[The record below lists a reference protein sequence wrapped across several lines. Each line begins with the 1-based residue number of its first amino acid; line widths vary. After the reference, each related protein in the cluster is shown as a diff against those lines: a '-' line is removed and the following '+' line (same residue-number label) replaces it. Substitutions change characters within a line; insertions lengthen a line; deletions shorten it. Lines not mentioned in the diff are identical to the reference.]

1 MNFFQFLDTYPW
13 VSVAAF
19 AAIQLW
25 FFFST
30 QLKLNELSHFFP
42 SKKWETYGDEEHLT
56 LIAEPED
63 SKNAQE
69 LVKEINDYITKT
81 NGAVEYAVIKDK
93 TERRIDSLYEFAT
106 SKISF
111 PTYLG
116 LMGTFFGVYIG
127 LKCFNAG
134 LGQGDGGI
142 TDQMVKELI
151 GGIIVSMVTSL
162 VGLVLMTISNI
173 HASNVQKKVDTQ
185 KDEFFEFLQMSVIPT
200 LGTNVSSSLN
210 RLRSTIGNFEPSF
223 RAVIEE
229 FKAAFRDCTDMF
241 KGTFAEN
248 AEVLTKAV
256 AEMGSNMTLINENIQ
271 KQDQLLTTLRQRDM
285 VTTLDKFVT
294 AANSF
299 DSVTTSIQK
308 LEEAKERIIASTNT
322 LADKQETYNKSLEI
336 PTRLLQQVNSILDRV
351 TTFEQSINAL
361 GVNIAQTQLL
371 GNTQINAIEAQLSA
385 LKTKTAWF
393 TGIRILR
400 SKNLTRFTKSRR
412 KLSMIFPTHSAVPF
426 PRTETILRRLCRTS
440 KPPMILSS
448 ENARVELSRSWKS
461 SLLPLIRRWMSRT
474 PTGNCLTLI
483 VSRLLKVALVK
494 SRQPLLTRQPLQ
506 MFPRPFGKATLRL
519 KIWLV
524 DRLSSSVLLLPLATI
539 PEVKK
544 NAENAASG
552 HSDVSRLE
560 DAKERQQRILLAQL
574 RGHRHHLVCYHGG
587 VVCRVV

>member
-13 VSVAAF
+13 ITVAAF
-19 AAIQLW
+19 AVIQLV
-25 FFFST
+25 FFNITFF
-30 QLKLNELSHFFP
+30 KLNELNFFFP
-42 SKKWETYGDEEHLT
+42 SKKWETSDGEDGLT

-63 SKNAQE
+63 SQHAQE
-69 LVKEINDYITKT
+69 LVREINDYIKKT

-173 HASNVQKKVDTQ
+173 HASNVQKKVDAQ

-210 RLRSTIGNFEPSF
+210 RLRSTIGKFEPSF

-229 FKAAFRDCTDMF
+229 FKEAFRDCTDMF

-271 KQDQLLTTLRQRDM
+271 KQDQLLATLRQREM
-285 VTTLDKFVT
+285 VVTLDKFVT

-308 LEEAKERIIASTNT
+308 LEEAKERIIASTNV
-322 LADKQETYNKSLEI
+322 LAEKQESYNQSLEI

-371 GNTQINAIEAQLSA
+371 GNTQINAIEEQLNA
-385 LKTKTAWF
+385 LKAKHRLVSGYQETQVDELDKIYQEQSQAVKDLSDAFKRVVAQNKDDIETAMDDFKKAYDDIVRKCKTGVEQKLEEFITALNK
-393 TGIRILR
+393 TLDVEDA
-400 SKNLTRFTKSRR
+400 NR
-412 KLSMIFPTHSAVPF
+412 KLSN
-426 PRTETILRRLCRTS
+426 L
-440 KPPMILSS
+440 
-448 ENARVELSRSWKS
+448 
-461 SLLPLIRRWMSRT
+461 
-474 PTGNCLTLI
+474 
-483 VSRLLKVALVK
+483 
-494 SRQPLLTRQPLQ
+494 
-506 MFPRPFGKATLRL
+506 
-519 KIWLV
+519 
-524 DRLSSSVLLLPLATI
+524 DRLQTLEIGLGEIKAAIADKSALTDVSKAVREGNAKIEDLARRPIVVQRTTSASSGSSS
-539 PEVKK
+539 
-544 NAENAASG
+544 SG
-552 HSDVSRLE
+552 EKPR
-560 DAKERQQRILLAQL
+560 R
-574 RGHRHHLVCYHGG
+574 RGIWPFR
-587 VVCRVV
+587 RK

>member
-1 MNFFQFLDTYPW
+1 MIIFHFLDTYPW
-13 VSVAAF
+13 ITVAAF
-19 AAIQLW
+19 AAIQFW
-25 FFFST
+25 FFFNT
-30 QLKLNELSHFFP
+30 RARLNELDRFFP
-42 SKKWETYGDEEHLT
+42 SKKWETKGDEESLT

-63 SKNAQE
+63 SQNAQE
-69 LVKEINDYITKT
+69 LVGEINDYITKT
-81 NGAVEYAVIKDK
+81 SGAVEYAVIKDK

-134 LGQGDGGI
+134 LGQGNGGI

-173 HASNVQKKVDTQ
+173 HASNVQKKVDAQ

-210 RLRSTIGNFEPSF
+210 RLRSTIGQFEPSF

-229 FKAAFRDCTDMF
+229 FKEAFRDCTDMF

-256 AEMGSNMTLINENIQ
+256 AEMGSNMKLINENIQ

-322 LADKQETYNKSLEI
+322 LAEKQETYNQSLEI

-371 GNTQINAIEAQLSA
+371 GNTQINAIEEQLNA
-385 LKTKTAWF
+385 LKAKHRLVSGYQETQVDELDKIYQEQSQAVKDLSDAFKRVVAQNKDDIETAMDDFKKAYDDIVRKCKTGVEQKLEEFITALNK
-393 TGIRILR
+393 TLDVEDA
-400 SKNLTRFTKSRR
+400 NR
-412 KLSMIFPTHSAVPF
+412 KLSNLDRLQALEAGLGEIKAAIADKSALTDVSKAV
-426 PRTETILRRLCRTS
+426 REGNAKIEDLARRPIVVQRAASPSGGTS
-440 KPPMILSS
+440 SSS
-448 ENARVELSRSWKS
+448 EI
-461 SLLPLIRRWMSRT
+461 PRRRGIW
-474 PTGNCLTLI
+474 
-483 VSRLLKVALVK
+483 
-494 SRQPLLTRQPLQ
+494 
-506 MFPRPFGKATLRL
+506 PFRRK
-519 KIWLV
+519 
-524 DRLSSSVLLLPLATI
+524 
-539 PEVKK
+539 
-544 NAENAASG
+544 
-552 HSDVSRLE
+552 
-560 DAKERQQRILLAQL
+560 
-574 RGHRHHLVCYHGG
+574 
-587 VVCRVV
+587 

>member
-13 VSVAAF
+13 VTVAAF

-30 QLKLNELSHFFP
+30 YKRLNELSRFFP
-42 SKKWETYGDEEHLT
+42 SKKWETNGDEEHLT
-56 LIAEPED
+56 LIAEPVD

-69 LVKEINDYITKT
+69 LVSEINDYITTT

-173 HASNVQKKVDTQ
+173 HASNVQKKVDAQ

-229 FKAAFRDCTDMF
+229 FKTAFRECTDMF

-322 LADKQETYNKSLEI
+322 LAEKQEAYNQSLEI
-336 PTRLLQQVNSILDRV
+336 PTRLLTQINAILDRV
-351 TTFEQSINAL
+351 TTFEKSINAL

-371 GNTQINAIEAQLSA
+371 GNTQINAIEEQLNA
-385 LKTKTAWF
+385 LKTKHSLVYRYQDTEVEELDKIYKEQSKAVTDLSDAFKRVVAQNKDDIETAMGDF
-393 TGIRILR
+393 KKAYDEIVRNCKTGVQQKLDEFIDALN
-400 SKNLTRFTKSRR
+400 KTLDVEDANR
-412 KLSMIFPTHSAVPF
+412 KLSN
-426 PRTETILRRLCRTS
+426 L
-440 KPPMILSS
+440 
-448 ENARVELSRSWKS
+448 
-461 SLLPLIRRWMSRT
+461 
-474 PTGNCLTLI
+474 
-483 VSRLLKVALVK
+483 
-494 SRQPLLTRQPLQ
+494 
-506 MFPRPFGKATLRL
+506 
-519 KIWLV
+519 
-524 DRLSSSVLLLPLATI
+524 DRLQALETGLSDIKAAIADKSALTDVSKAVREGNAKIEELARRPIVVQRTASASGGTSSS
-539 PEVKK
+539 
-544 NAENAASG
+544 
-552 HSDVSRLE
+552 SDKPR
-560 DAKERQQRILLAQL
+560 R
-574 RGHRHHLVCYHGG
+574 RGIWPFR
-587 VVCRVV
+587 RK

>member
-13 VSVAAF
+13 VTVAAF

-25 FFFST
+25 FFFGT
-30 QLKLNELSHFFP
+30 QLKLNELSRFFP
-42 SKKWETYGDEEHLT
+42 SKKWETNGDEEYLT

-173 HASNVQKKVDTQ
+173 HASNVQKKVDAQ

-271 KQDQLLTTLRQRDM
+271 KQDQLLTTLRQREM
-285 VTTLDKFVT
+285 VSTLDKFVT

-322 LADKQETYNKSLEI
+322 LAEKQETYNQSLEI

-371 GNTQINAIEAQLSA
+371 GNTQINAIEEQLNA
-385 LKTKTAWF
+385 LKAKHRLVSGYQETQVDELDKIYQEQSQAVKDLSDAFKRVVAQNKDDIETAMDDFKKAYDDIVRKCKTGVEQKLEEFIIALNK
-393 TGIRILR
+393 TLDVEDA
-400 SKNLTRFTKSRR
+400 NR
-412 KLSMIFPTHSAVPF
+412 KLSNLDRLQALEAGLGEIKAAIADKSALTDVSKAV
-426 PRTETILRRLCRTS
+426 REGNAKIEDLARRPIVVQRAASSSGGTS
-440 KPPMILSS
+440 SSS
-448 ENARVELSRSWKS
+448 EK
-461 SLLPLIRRWMSRT
+461 PRRRGIW
-474 PTGNCLTLI
+474 
-483 VSRLLKVALVK
+483 
-494 SRQPLLTRQPLQ
+494 
-506 MFPRPFGKATLRL
+506 PFRRK
-519 KIWLV
+519 
-524 DRLSSSVLLLPLATI
+524 
-539 PEVKK
+539 
-544 NAENAASG
+544 
-552 HSDVSRLE
+552 
-560 DAKERQQRILLAQL
+560 
-574 RGHRHHLVCYHGG
+574 
-587 VVCRVV
+587 

>member
-13 VSVAAF
+13 ITVAAF
-19 AAIQLW
+19 AVIQLV
-25 FFFST
+25 FFNFT
-30 QLKLNELSHFFP
+30 FFKLNELNFFFP
-42 SKKWETYGDEEHLT
+42 SKKWETTDGEDGLT

-63 SKNAQE
+63 SQHALE
-69 LVKEINDYITKT
+69 LVREINDYIKNT

-173 HASNVQKKVDTQ
+173 HASNVQKKVDAQ

-210 RLRSTIGNFEPSF
+210 RLRSTIGKFEPSF

-229 FKAAFRDCTDMF
+229 FKEAFRDCTDMF

-271 KQDQLLTTLRQRDM
+271 KQEQLLTTLRQRDM

-322 LADKQETYNKSLEI
+322 LAEKQETYNQSLEI
-336 PTRLLQQVNSILDRV
+336 PTRLLQQVNSILNRV

-361 GVNIAQTQLL
+361 GVNIEQTQLL
-371 GNTQINAIEAQLSA
+371 GNTQINAIEEQLNA
-385 LKTKTAWF
+385 LKAKHRLVSGYQETQVDELDKIYQEQSQAVKDLSDAFKRVVAQNKDDIETAMDDFKKAYDDIVRKCKTGVEQKLEEFITALNK
-393 TGIRILR
+393 TLDVEDA
-400 SKNLTRFTKSRR
+400 NR
-412 KLSMIFPTHSAVPF
+412 KLSN
-426 PRTETILRRLCRTS
+426 L
-440 KPPMILSS
+440 
-448 ENARVELSRSWKS
+448 
-461 SLLPLIRRWMSRT
+461 
-474 PTGNCLTLI
+474 
-483 VSRLLKVALVK
+483 
-494 SRQPLLTRQPLQ
+494 
-506 MFPRPFGKATLRL
+506 
-519 KIWLV
+519 
-524 DRLSSSVLLLPLATI
+524 DRLQALETGLGEIKAAIADKSALTDVSKAVREGNAKIEDLARRPIVVQRT
-539 PEVKK
+539 
-544 NAENAASG
+544 ASASG
-552 HSDVSRLE
+552 GTSSNSDKTR
-560 DAKERQQRILLAQL
+560 R
-574 RGHRHHLVCYHGG
+574 RGIWPFR
-587 VVCRVV
+587 RK

>member
-13 VSVAAF
+13 VTVAAF

-25 FFFST
+25 FFFGT
-30 QLKLNELSHFFP
+30 QLKLNELSRFFP
-42 SKKWETYGDEEHLT
+42 SKKWETNGDEEHLT

-173 HASNVQKKVDTQ
+173 HASNVQKKVDAQ
-185 KDEFFEFLQMSVIPT
+185 KDEFFEFLQMSVIST

-271 KQDQLLTTLRQRDM
+271 KQDQLLTSLRQRDM

-371 GNTQINAIEAQLSA
+371 GNTQINAIEEQLNA
-385 LKTKTAWF
+385 LKAKHRLVSGYQETQVDELDKIYQEQSQAVKDLSDAFKRVVAQNKDDIETAMDDFKKAYDDIVRKCKTGVEQKLEEFITALNK
-393 TGIRILR
+393 TLDVEDA
-400 SKNLTRFTKSRR
+400 NR
-412 KLSMIFPTHSAVPF
+412 KLSNLDRLQALETGLGEIKAAIADKSALTDVSKAVREGNAKIEDLARRPIVVQ
-426 PRTETILRRLCRTS
+426 RTASASGGT
-440 KPPMILSS
+440 
-448 ENARVELSRSWKS
+448 
-461 SLLPLIRRWMSRT
+461 
-474 PTGNCLTLI
+474 
-483 VSRLLKVALVK
+483 
-494 SRQPLLTRQPLQ
+494 
-506 MFPRPFGKATLRL
+506 
-519 KIWLV
+519 
-524 DRLSSSVLLLPLATI
+524 LSSSDKT
-539 PEVKK
+539 
-544 NAENAASG
+544 
-552 HSDVSRLE
+552 R
-560 DAKERQQRILLAQL
+560 R
-574 RGHRHHLVCYHGG
+574 RGIWPFR
-587 VVCRVV
+587 RK

>member
-13 VSVAAF
+13 VTVAAF

-25 FFFST
+25 FFAST
-30 QLKLNELSHFFP
+30 YIKLNELSRFFP
-42 SKKWETYGDEEHLT
+42 SKKWETNGDEEHLA

-69 LVKEINDYITKT
+69 LVSEINDYITKT

-173 HASNVQKKVDTQ
+173 HASNVQKKVDAQ

-229 FKAAFRDCTDMF
+229 FKTAFRDCTDMF

-271 KQDQLLTTLRQRDM
+271 KQDQLLATLRQREM
-285 VTTLDKFVT
+285 VVTLDKFVT

-322 LADKQETYNKSLEI
+322 LTEKQESYNQSLEV

-371 GNTQINAIEAQLSA
+371 GNTQINAIEEQLNA
-385 LKTKTAWF
+385 LKTKHSLVYRYQDTEVEELDKIYKEQSKAVTDLSDAFKRVVAQNKDDIETAMGDF
-393 TGIRILR
+393 KKAYDEIVRSCKTGVQQKLEEFIDALN
-400 SKNLTRFTKSRR
+400 KTLDVEDANR
-412 KLSMIFPTHSAVPF
+412 KLSN
-426 PRTETILRRLCRTS
+426 L
-440 KPPMILSS
+440 
-448 ENARVELSRSWKS
+448 
-461 SLLPLIRRWMSRT
+461 
-474 PTGNCLTLI
+474 
-483 VSRLLKVALVK
+483 
-494 SRQPLLTRQPLQ
+494 
-506 MFPRPFGKATLRL
+506 
-519 KIWLV
+519 
-524 DRLSSSVLLLPLATI
+524 DRLQALETGLGDI
-539 PEVKK
+539 K
-544 NAENAASG
+544 AAIADKSALT
-552 HSDVSRLE
+552 DVSRAVRE
-560 DAKERQQRILLAQL
+560 GNAKIDDLARRPIVVQRT
-574 RGHRHHLVCYHGG
+574 VSSSGG
-587 VVCRVV
+587 NTSSSEKPRRSGIWPFRRK

>member
-13 VSVAAF
+13 VTVAAF
-19 AAIQLW
+19 AAIQLG

-30 QLKLNELSHFFP
+30 RRKLNELSHFFP
-42 SKKWETYGDEEHLT
+42 SKKWETSGDEEHLT
-56 LIAEPED
+56 LIAVPEE

-69 LVKEINDYITKT
+69 LVSEINDYITKT

-111 PTYLG
+111 PTHLG

-142 TDQMVKELI
+142 TDQMIKELI

-162 VGLVLMTISNI
+162 IGLVLMTISNI
-173 HASNVQKKVDTQ
+173 HASNVQKKVDAQ
-185 KDEFFEFLQMSVIPT
+185 RDEFFEFLQMSVIPT

-229 FKAAFRDCTDMF
+229 FKTAFRDCTDMF

-248 AEVLTKAV
+248 AEVLTKSV

-271 KQDQLLTTLRQRDM
+271 KQDQLLATLRQREM
-285 VTTLDKFVT
+285 VVTLDKFVS

-322 LADKQETYNKSLEI
+322 LAEKQESYNQSLEI
-336 PTRLLQQVNSILDRV
+336 PTRLLQQVNAILDRV
-351 TTFEQSINAL
+351 TTFEKSINAL
-361 GVNIAQTQLL
+361 GVNIEQTQLL
-371 GNTQINAIEAQLSA
+371 GNTQINAIEEQLNA
-385 LKTKTAWF
+385 LKTKHNLVYRYQDTEVEELEKIYKEQSKAVMDLSDAFKRVVAQNKDDIETAMGDF
-393 TGIRILR
+393 KKAYDEVVRTCKTGVQQKLDEFIEALN
-400 SKNLTRFTKSRR
+400 KTLDVEDANR
-412 KLSMIFPTHSAVPF
+412 KLSNLDRLQALEASLGDIKAAIADKSALTDVSKAV
-426 PRTETILRRLCRTS
+426 REGNAKIEDLTRRPIVVQRAASSSGGSLSSGKETS
-440 KPPMILSS
+440 KRGIWPF
-448 ENARVELSRSWKS
+448 
-461 SLLPLIRRWMSRT
+461 RR
-474 PTGNCLTLI
+474 
-483 VSRLLKVALVK
+483 K
-494 SRQPLLTRQPLQ
+494 
-506 MFPRPFGKATLRL
+506 
-519 KIWLV
+519 
-524 DRLSSSVLLLPLATI
+524 
-539 PEVKK
+539 
-544 NAENAASG
+544 
-552 HSDVSRLE
+552 
-560 DAKERQQRILLAQL
+560 
-574 RGHRHHLVCYHGG
+574 
-587 VVCRVV
+587 

>member
-42 SKKWETYGDEEHLT
+42 SKKWETNGDEEHLT

-210 RLRSTIGNFEPSF
+210 RLRSTIGNFEASF

-308 LEEAKERIIASTNT
+308 LEEAKGRIIASTNT

-385 LKTKTAWF
+385 LKTKHSLVYRYQDTQVEELDKIYKEQTKAVNDLSDAFRRAVSQNRDDIEKAMQDFKTAYD
-393 TGIRILR
+393 TIVREC
-400 SKNLTRFTKSRR
+400 KSGVEQKLEEFITALNKTLDVEDANR
-412 KLSMIFPTHSAVPF
+412 KLSN
-426 PRTETILRRLCRTS
+426 L
-440 KPPMILSS
+440 
-448 ENARVELSRSWKS
+448 
-461 SLLPLIRRWMSRT
+461 
-474 PTGNCLTLI
+474 
-483 VSRLLKVALVK
+483 
-494 SRQPLLTRQPLQ
+494 
-506 MFPRPFGKATLRL
+506 
-519 KIWLV
+519 
-524 DRLSSSVLLLPLATI
+524 DRLQALESGLGEIKTALADVSKAVREGNAKIEDLARRPIVVQRAASSSG
-539 PEVKK
+539 
-544 NAENAASG
+544 NNSG
-552 HSDVSRLE
+552 GEEKRR
-560 DAKERQQRILLAQL
+560 K
-574 RGHRHHLVCYHGG
+574 RGIWPFR
-587 VVCRVV
+587 RK

>member
-13 VSVAAF
+13 VTVAAF

-25 FFFST
+25 FFFNT
-30 QLKLNELSHFFP
+30 RLKLNELSRFFP
-42 SKKWETYGDEEHLT
+42 SKKWETKGDEESLT
-56 LIAEPED
+56 LIAEPEE
-63 SKNAQE
+63 SKSAQE
-69 LVKEINDYITKT
+69 LVSEINDYITKT
-81 NGAVEYAVIKDK
+81 SGAVEYAVIKDK

-173 HASNVQKKVDTQ
+173 HASNVQKKVDAQ
-185 KDEFFEFLQMSVIPT
+185 KDEFFEFIQMSVIPT

-210 RLRSTIGNFEPSF
+210 RLRSTIGKFEPSF

-229 FKAAFRDCTDMF
+229 FKDAFRDCTDMF

-271 KQDQLLTTLRQRDM
+271 KQDQLLSTLRQREM
-285 VTTLDKFVT
+285 VVTLDKFVT

-308 LEEAKERIIASTNT
+308 LEEAKERIIASTNA
-322 LADKQETYNKSLEI
+322 LAEKQESYNQSLEV

-371 GNTQINAIEAQLSA
+371 GNTQINAIEEQLNA
-385 LKTKTAWF
+385 LKTKHSLVYRYQDTEVEELDKIYKEQSKAVADLSDAFKRVVAQNKDDIETAMGDF
-393 TGIRILR
+393 KKAYDEIVRSCKTGVQQKLDEFIDALNKTLDIEDA
-400 SKNLTRFTKSRR
+400 NR
-412 KLSMIFPTHSAVPF
+412 KLSN
-426 PRTETILRRLCRTS
+426 L
-440 KPPMILSS
+440 
-448 ENARVELSRSWKS
+448 
-461 SLLPLIRRWMSRT
+461 
-474 PTGNCLTLI
+474 
-483 VSRLLKVALVK
+483 
-494 SRQPLLTRQPLQ
+494 
-506 MFPRPFGKATLRL
+506 
-519 KIWLV
+519 
-524 DRLSSSVLLLPLATI
+524 DRLQALETELGDIKAAIADKSALTDVSKAVREGNAKIEELARRPIVVQRTVSSSGGNT
-539 PEVKK
+539 
-544 NAENAASG
+544 SG
-552 HSDVSRLE
+552 GEKPR
-560 DAKERQQRILLAQL
+560 R
-574 RGHRHHLVCYHGG
+574 RGIWPFR
-587 VVCRVV
+587 RK

>member
-13 VSVAAF
+13 ITVAAF
-19 AAIQLW
+19 AVIQLV
-25 FFFST
+25 FFNFT
-30 QLKLNELSHFFP
+30 FFKLNELNFFFP
-42 SKKWETYGDEEHLT
+42 SKKWETTDGEHGLT

-63 SKNAQE
+63 SQHA
-69 LVKEINDYITKT
+69 LVLVREINDYIKNT

-173 HASNVQKKVDTQ
+173 HASNVQKKVDAQ

-210 RLRSTIGNFEPSF
+210 RLRSTIGKFEPSF

-229 FKAAFRDCTDMF
+229 FKEAFRDCTDMF

-271 KQDQLLTTLRQRDM
+271 KQEQLLTTLRQRDM

-322 LADKQETYNKSLEI
+322 LAEKQETYNQSLEI
-336 PTRLLQQVNSILDRV
+336 PTRLLQQVNSILNRV

-361 GVNIAQTQLL
+361 GVNIEQTQLL
-371 GNTQINAIEAQLSA
+371 GNTQINAIEEQLNA
-385 LKTKTAWF
+385 LKAKHRLVSGYQETQVDELDKIYQEQSQAVKDLSDAFKRVVAQNKDDIETAMDDFKKAYDDIVRKCKTGVEQKLEEFITALNK
-393 TGIRILR
+393 TLDVEDA
-400 SKNLTRFTKSRR
+400 NR
-412 KLSMIFPTHSAVPF
+412 KLSN
-426 PRTETILRRLCRTS
+426 L
-440 KPPMILSS
+440 
-448 ENARVELSRSWKS
+448 
-461 SLLPLIRRWMSRT
+461 
-474 PTGNCLTLI
+474 
-483 VSRLLKVALVK
+483 
-494 SRQPLLTRQPLQ
+494 
-506 MFPRPFGKATLRL
+506 
-519 KIWLV
+519 
-524 DRLSSSVLLLPLATI
+524 DRLQALETGLGEIKAAIADKSALTDVSKAVREGNAKIEDLARRPIVVQRT
-539 PEVKK
+539 
-544 NAENAASG
+544 ASASG
-552 HSDVSRLE
+552 GTSSNSDKTR
-560 DAKERQQRILLAQL
+560 R
-574 RGHRHHLVCYHGG
+574 RGIWPFR
-587 VVCRVV
+587 RK

>member
-1 MNFFQFLDTYPW
+1 MDLFQFLDTYPW
-13 VSVAAF
+13 VTVAVF
-19 AAIQLW
+19 AAIQLA
-25 FFFST
+25 FFIHT
-30 QLKLNELSHFFP
+30 YVKLEELGRFFP
-42 SKKWETYGDEEHLT
+42 TQKWATKDEDETLT
-56 LIAEPED
+56 LIDNPEG
-63 SKNAQE
+63 SENAKE
-69 LVKEINDYITKT
+69 MIGEINDYIRKT
-81 NGAVEYAVIKDK
+81 NGAVEYSVIKDK
-93 TERRIDSLYEFAT
+93 TERCIDSMYDYAT

-134 LGQGDGGI
+134 LGEGDGGI

-173 HASNVQKKVDTQ
+173 QASRVQKKVDAQ
-185 KDEFFEFLQMSVIPT
+185 KDDFFEFLQMEVIPT
-200 LGTNVSSSLN
+200 LGTNISSSLN
-210 RLRSTIGNFEPSF
+210 RLRGTISKFEPSF

-229 FKAAFRDCTDMF
+229 FKEAFRDCTDMF

-371 GNTQINAIEAQLSA
+371 GNTQINAIEEQLNA
-385 LKTKTAWF
+385 LKAKHRLVSGYQETQVDELDKIYQEQSQAVKDLSDAFKRVVAQNKDDIETAMDDFKKAYDDIVRKCKTGVEQKLEEFITALNK
-393 TGIRILR
+393 TLDVEDA
-400 SKNLTRFTKSRR
+400 NR
-412 KLSMIFPTHSAVPF
+412 KLSNLDRLQALEAGLGEIKAAIADKSALTDVSKAV
-426 PRTETILRRLCRTS
+426 REGNAKIEDLARRPIVVQRAASPSGGTS
-440 KPPMILSS
+440 SSS
-448 ENARVELSRSWKS
+448 EI
-461 SLLPLIRRWMSRT
+461 PRRRGIW
-474 PTGNCLTLI
+474 
-483 VSRLLKVALVK
+483 
-494 SRQPLLTRQPLQ
+494 
-506 MFPRPFGKATLRL
+506 PFRRK
-519 KIWLV
+519 
-524 DRLSSSVLLLPLATI
+524 
-539 PEVKK
+539 
-544 NAENAASG
+544 
-552 HSDVSRLE
+552 
-560 DAKERQQRILLAQL
+560 
-574 RGHRHHLVCYHGG
+574 
-587 VVCRVV
+587 

>member
-13 VSVAAF
+13 VTVAAF

-25 FFFST
+25 FFFGT
-30 QLKLNELSHFFP
+30 QLKLNELSRFFP
-42 SKKWETYGDEEHLT
+42 SKKWETNGDEEHLT

-173 HASNVQKKVDTQ
+173 HASNVQKKVDAQ

-256 AEMGSNMTLINENIQ
+256 AEMGSNMTLINESIQ
-271 KQDQLLTTLRQRDM
+271 KQDQLLTTIRQRDM

-336 PTRLLQQVNSILDRV
+336 PTRLLYQVNSILDRV

-361 GVNIAQTQLL
+361 GVNIAETQLL
-371 GNTQINAIEAQLSA
+371 GNTQINAIEEQLDA
-385 LKTKTAWF
+385 LRTKHNLVYRYQDTEVEELDKIYKEQSKAIADLSDAFKRVVVQNKDDIETAMGDFKKAYDEIVLNCKQGVQQKMDDFIEALNKTLDVEDA
-393 TGIRILR
+393 
-400 SKNLTRFTKSRR
+400 NH
-412 KLSMIFPTHSAVPF
+412 KLSN
-426 PRTETILRRLCRTS
+426 L
-440 KPPMILSS
+440 
-448 ENARVELSRSWKS
+448 
-461 SLLPLIRRWMSRT
+461 
-474 PTGNCLTLI
+474 
-483 VSRLLKVALVK
+483 
-494 SRQPLLTRQPLQ
+494 
-506 MFPRPFGKATLRL
+506 
-519 KIWLV
+519 
-524 DRLSSSVLLLPLATI
+524 DRLQALEAGLGDIKAAISDKSAITDVLQAVREGISKIEDWARSPIEVQHVASSSDRSSRGEDKTRRSGIWPFRH
-539 PEVKK
+539 KK
-544 NAENAASG
+544 K
-552 HSDVSRLE
+552 D
-560 DAKERQQRILLAQL
+560 
-574 RGHRHHLVCYHGG
+574 
-587 VVCRVV
+587 